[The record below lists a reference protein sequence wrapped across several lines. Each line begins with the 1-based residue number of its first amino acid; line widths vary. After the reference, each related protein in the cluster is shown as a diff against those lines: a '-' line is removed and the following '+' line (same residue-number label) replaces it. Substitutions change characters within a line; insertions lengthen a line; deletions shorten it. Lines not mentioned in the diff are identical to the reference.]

1 MHAPCSEQSHNE
13 PEIHVNASLPQTI
26 RWNPTATAQ
35 TSLDFKSLLKNWSID
50 TVKYSYNRIIFV
62 ATPSNSNN
70 VTLVKVVAS
79 SSVAIPLCND
89 FLCCSN
95 NHGYCHVMKHCD

>member
-35 TSLDFKSLLKNWSID
+35 TSLDFKSLLENWSID
-50 TVKYSYNRIIFV
+50 TVKYNYNRIIFV

-70 VTLVKVVAS
+70 VTLVKS
-79 SSVAIPLCND
+79 GS
-89 FLCCSN
+89 
-95 NHGYCHVMKHCD
+95 K